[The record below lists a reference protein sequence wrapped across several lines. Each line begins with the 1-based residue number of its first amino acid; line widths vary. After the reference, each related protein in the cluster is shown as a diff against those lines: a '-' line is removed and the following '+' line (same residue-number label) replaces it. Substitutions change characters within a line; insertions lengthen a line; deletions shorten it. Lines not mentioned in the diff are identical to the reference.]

1 MKKYFFLLL
10 APLLLTAASVKES
23 LEFFEG
29 KRLYEETC
37 ASCHGDNGET
47 NPAMRLTVKP
57 RRLKES
63 ILTEAQM
70 VKMIRDGGH
79 AWGAHSDIMPA
90 FKFVYDADQINF
102 IALFVSKAFN
112 SKRDERVKKLLEAS
126 DMSTIDETKMLKTG
140 KKIFK
145 RNCSLC
151 HGITGNGDSIYVE
164 QSKEN
169 KQFLYPYD
177 LTKILLTEEQIFLY
191 AKEGGHFW
199 GTDKEDM
206 PSWKKKYDD
215 KKLRS
220 VAKFIK
226 EKIVK
231 Q

>member
-1 MKKYFFLLL
+1 MKTYLFLLL
-10 APLLLTAASVKES
+10 TPWLLTAGSVKES

-37 ASCHGDNGET
+37 VSCHGDNGET
-47 NPAMRLTVKP
+47 NPAMKLTVKP
-57 RRLKES
+57 RRLNAS
-63 ILTEAQM
+63 ILTQDQM

-90 FKFVYDADQINF
+90 FKFVYDKKQIDF
-102 IALFVSKAFN
+102 IALYVSKAFN
-112 SKRDERVKKLLEAS
+112 SHRDKRIKKLLDSS
-126 DMSTIDETKMLKTG
+126 DLSTVDETKMLKTG

-151 HGITGNGDSIYVE
+151 HGITGNGDSVYVE
-164 QSKEN
+164 QSREN

-215 KKLRS
+215 KSLRS
-220 VAKFIK
+220 VAKYVK